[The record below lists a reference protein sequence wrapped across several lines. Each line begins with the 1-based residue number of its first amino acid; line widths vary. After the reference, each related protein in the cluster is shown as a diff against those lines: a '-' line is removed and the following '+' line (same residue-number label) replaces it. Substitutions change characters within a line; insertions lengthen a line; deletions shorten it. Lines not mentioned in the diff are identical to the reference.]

1 MSTINKKNEWF
12 ATWFDSPYYPILY
25 RHRDEEEA
33 QLALS
38 NILQYVQLPAHSSVL
53 DLGCGQGR
61 HSRFLHANG
70 FEVVGIDLSSASIA
84 VAKTLAQ
91 GNQRYEVQ
99 DMRTFA
105 VEERVDAVFNLFTS
119 FGYFDDQN
127 DNLRVLERIAAHLK
141 NHGLLVLDY
150 LNAYPLLTHEEKSNR
165 VEIDHLVFE
174 TRKFRQLDSI
184 IKTIDVHDAGVI
196 HHFQERVQL
205 ITPDN
210 FQHMLEASGFEVLR
224 IFGNYRM
231 EEFNPENSERCLI
244 IARKS

>member
-1 MSTINKKNEWF
+1 MNTKNEWF

-38 NILQYVQLPAHSSVL
+38 NILHYVQLPANARVL

-70 FEVVGIDLSSASIA
+70 YRVVGIDLSSASIA
-84 VAKTLAQ
+84 VAKTLAE
-91 GNQRYEVQ
+91 GNQRFEVQ
-99 DMRTFA
+99 DMRSFE
-105 VEERVDAVFNLFTS
+105 VEDRFDAVFNLFTS
-119 FGYFDDQN
+119 FGYFDDHN
-127 DNLRVLERIAAHLK
+127 DNLLVLQRIAAHLK
-141 NHGLLVLDY
+141 DNGLLVLDY
-150 LNAYPLLTHEEKSNR
+150 LNACPLLTHEEQSTR
-165 VEIDHLVFE
+165 VEIDQLVFE
-174 TRKFRQLDSI
+174 TRKFRQHDSI
-184 IKTIDVHDAGVI
+184 IKTIEVHDAGEM
-196 HHFQERVQL
+196 HHFEERVQL
-205 ITPDN
+205 ITPDH
-210 FQHMLEASGFEVLR
+210 FRTMLEASGFEILH